1 MSPPSSIYIPPLPS
15 SHWPLPRS
23 SEHWLQHSR
32 HSTVHRNPS
41 SWITRVY
48 LSSLWNTLQQ
58 QYKNINDQY
67 KTTTVNSS
75 PVVISLSLVE
85 GMTVVELSTVFSS
98 SSGDGFFTVKR
109 VSLFQFRPRCILQMY
124 NISIKCALWDV
135 YLSKR
140 RHTLPKCRL
149 LVSPWVPKKT
159 NMCTPCKKVSICS
172 HQ

>member
-1 MSPPSSIYIPPLPS
+1 MLSLPSNIYIPPLPS

-23 SEHWLQHSR
+23 SVHWLQHSR
-32 HSTVHRNPS
+32 HSTVHKNPS

-67 KTTTVNSS
+67 MTTTVNSS

-85 GMTVVELSTVFSS
+85 GMAVVESS
-98 SSGDGFFTVKR
+98 VAVSSFSSGDGFFTVKR
-109 VSLFQFRPRCILQMY
+109 VSLFQFTPRYIPY
-124 NISIKCALWDV
+124 KIYDINIKCAFWDV

-149 LVSPWVPKKT
+149 LVSPWVPK
-159 NMCTPCKKVSICS
+159 
-172 HQ
+172 